1 MLNNIYNCRIKNNF
15 LEIPANFIGYF
26 RDRNIYIKKSEDTK
40 FIHLIVT
47 YDTSKGSNFI
57 TRLKNDRIHLI
68 NPLIEYAGL
77 EDIVTINGIINQFN
91 IWNPDVFKKYYEE
104 SIRNHY
110 NNGIVVGSERRKLNP
125 ISASH

>member
-1 MLNNIYNCRIKNNF
+1 
-15 LEIPANFIGYF
+15 
-26 RDRNIYIKKSEDTK
+26 
-40 FIHLIVT
+40 
-47 YDTSKGSNFI
+47 NFI

-91 IWNPDVFKKYYEE
+91 VWNPEIFKKYHQKV
-104 SIRNHY
+104 IKNY
-110 NNGIVVGSERRKLNP
+110 NSDGIVVGSEKMKLNP